1 MTALTITNLP
11 LNVELDKAAM
21 SAVLGGG
28 RVGYEYLGSSYGSLS
43 AWRYTGRSSRRFLGV
58 SYLSGKGWVRKYRA
72 SYQYKREQYKT
83 NNYNEFWQ

>member
-28 RVGYEYLGSSYGSLS
+28 RVGYEYLGSSYGSMS